1 VDCEAARELIE
12 RQLDE
17 PLSAARAKAL
27 GEHLSHCGACSAFAE
42 ESQRLVRELAALA
55 PPETDDARWD
65 ELVCGAVAEGS
76 ARLRARRDGRAVRRL
91 VLAAAAVWLAAW
103 LFAHRAE
110 VRGGGVGPG
119 TRARAGLQAD
129 SPLDSSQF
137 EELEGVVGI
146 RAARLLP
153 SRPIE
158 RGRLPLLRPAVLRHL
173 AATGELPEP
182 PESEAERPAE
192 AGSQSR
198 SRGLPVGDPRAEER
212 SHV

>member
-27 GEHLSHCGACSAFAE
+27 GEHLSRCGACSVFGE
-42 ESQRLVRELAALA
+42 ESRRLVRELGALA

-65 ELVCGAVAEGS
+65 ELVGGAVAEGS

-103 LFAHRAE
+103 LVAHRAE
-110 VRGGGVGPG
+110 VRSGSLDPG
-119 TRARAGLQAD
+119 TGAPAGFEAATPVD
-129 SPLDSSQF
+129 GGQF
-137 EELEGVVGI
+137 EELQGVVGI
-146 RAARLLP
+146 GATRLVRT
-153 SRPIE
+153 RPIE
-158 RGRLPLLRPAVLRHL
+158 PGRLPLLRPAVLEHL

-182 PESEAERPAE
+182 PESEAEPPAE

-198 SRGLPVGDPRAEER
+198 SQGLPIGDPRAEER